1 MKMKKNIMLFLMCI
15 IICTSTVNAYA
26 GESDLENYQ
35 LIEED
40 FEMACEDKPIITPYT
55 KYLINVQTT
64 IARLEPGKVGIRA
77 HVYCTTTMSNIDI
90 TFYLQKKSGSSW
102 ATVGTGRATASN
114 VSDVGKSVST
124 TAVSSGTYRGKA
136 VAKVTDK
143 YGYVE
148 SMTSYSGSITI

>member
-1 MKMKKNIMLFLMCI
+1 MKKSLFLIGLCIMMCM
-15 IICTSTVNAYA
+15 SSVNVSA
-26 GESDLENYQ
+26 GEKEEENYS
-35 LIEED
+35 LVEEEFSVHENSPIEV
-40 FEMACEDKPIITPYT
+40 APYT
-55 KYLINVQTT
+55 QYLMDVQTT

-124 TAVSSGTYRGKA
+124 TGVSSGTYRGKV

-143 YGYVE
+143 YGYSE
-148 SMTSYSGSITI
+148 SMSSFSGSITI

>member
-1 MKMKKNIMLFLMCI
+1 MKMKKNIMLLLMCI
-15 IICTSTVNAYA
+15 MICMSTVNAYA
-26 GESDLENYQ
+26 GDGDMENYQ

-40 FEMACEDKPIITPYT
+40 FAIENEDKPIITPYT
-55 KYLINVQTT
+55 RYLINVQTT

-102 ATVGTGRATASN
+102 VTVGTGRATASN

-124 TAVSSGTYRGKA
+124 TGVSSGTYRGKA
-136 VAKVTDK
+136 IAKVTDN
-143 YGYVE
+143 YGYSE
-148 SMTSYSGSITI
+148 SLSSYSGSITI

>member
-1 MKMKKNIMLFLMCI
+1 MCI
-15 IICTSTVNAYA
+15 MICMSAVNVYA
-26 GESDLENYQ
+26 GDSDLENYQ

-40 FEMACEDKPIITPYT
+40 FKAEGNAKSVITPYT
-55 KYLINVQTT
+55 KYLMNVQTT

-124 TAVSSGTYRGKA
+124 TAVSSGTYRGKVIA
-136 VAKVTDK
+136 RVTDK
-143 YGYVE
+143 YGYSE

>member
-1 MKMKKNIMLFLMCI
+1 MKMKKNSMLILMCI
-15 IICTSTVNAYA
+15 MLCMSTVNAYA
-26 GESDLENYQ
+26 GDGDFENYQ
-35 LIEED
+35 LIEDEFEIED
-40 FEMACEDKPIITPYT
+40 NTKPVITPYT
-55 KYLINVQTT
+55 KYLMNVQTT

-102 ATVGTGRATASN
+102 ATVGTGRASATN

-124 TAVSSGTYRGKA
+124 TAVSSGTYRGKVIA
-136 VAKVTDK
+136 RVTDK
-143 YGYVE
+143 YGYSE

>member
-1 MKMKKNIMLFLMCI
+1 MKKKLFLFGLCIMMCL
-15 IICTSTVNAYA
+15 SSVSVSA
-26 GESDLENYQ
+26 GEKVEENYP
-35 LIEED
+35 LIEEE
-40 FEMACEDKPIITPYT
+40 FSVYEDSTIEVVPYT
-55 KYLINVQTT
+55 QYLMDVQTT

-90 TFYLQKKSGSSW
+90 IFYLQKKSGSSW

-124 TAVSSGTYRGKA
+124 TGVSSGTYRGKV

-143 YGYVE
+143 YGYSE
-148 SMTSYSGSITI
+148 SLSSYSGSITI

>member
-1 MKMKKNIMLFLMCI
+1 MKMKKNIMLILMCI
-15 IICTSTVNAYA
+15 MLCMSTVNAYA
-26 GESDLENYQ
+26 GDGDFENYQ
-35 LIEED
+35 LIEDEFEIED
-40 FEMACEDKPIITPYT
+40 NTKPVITPYT
-55 KYLINVQTT
+55 KYLMNVQTT

-102 ATVGTGRATASN
+102 ATVGTGRASATN

-124 TAVSSGTYRGKA
+124 TAVSSGTYRGKVIA
-136 VAKVTDK
+136 RVTDK
-143 YGYVE
+143 YGYSE

>member
-1 MKMKKNIMLFLMCI
+1 MKMKKNMILILMCI
-15 IICTSTVNAYA
+15 MICMSTVNAYA
-26 GESDLENYQ
+26 GEGDLENYQ

-40 FEMACEDKPIITPYT
+40 FEVVDNDKPVITPYT

-64 IARLEPGKVGIRA
+64 IARLAPGKVGIRA
-77 HVYCTTTMSNIDI
+77 DVYCTTVMKNIDI

-124 TAVSSGTYRGKA
+124 TGVSSGTYRGKV
-136 VAKVTDK
+136 VARVTDN
-143 YGYVE
+143 YGYSE
-148 SMTSYSGSITI
+148 SLSSYSGSITI

>member
-1 MKMKKNIMLFLMCI
+1 MKMKKNIMLILMCI
-15 IICTSTVNAYA
+15 MICMSTVNAYA
-26 GESDLENYQ
+26 GEGDLENYQ

-40 FEMACEDKPIITPYT
+40 FEVEDNDKPVVTPYT

-64 IARLEPGKVGIRA
+64 IARLEAGKVGIRA
-77 HVYCTTTMSNIDI
+77 YVYCTSTMKNIDI

-114 VSDVGKSVST
+114 VSDVGKSV
-124 TAVSSGTYRGKA
+124 TATGATSGTYRGKV
-136 VAKVTDK
+136 VAKVTDN
-143 YGYVE
+143 YGYSE